1 MDVPK
6 RSLILFLCAG
16 LALMGMPAG
25 PAATSG
31 GQPRE
36 EVFVSGAGSLPVP
49 RDWRASTRRLPGG
62 PTAILLFSGPSAK
75 RAWERAGL
83 GPGQLLVEVLPP
95 YLDSDPDGQARELE
109 SDLRSEGWAT
119 SRSFSS
125 HRDRRV
131 VDASGPG
138 VIRTHILGPG
148 YRVRVT
154 AAARTS
160 EFEQTVSGYRDEG

>member
-1 MDVPK
+1 MNISN
-6 RSLILFLCAG
+6 RSLIPVLFAT
-16 LALMGMPAG
+16 LALKAMPAG

-31 GQPRE
+31 GQPRK
-36 EVFVSGAGSLPVP
+36 EVSVPGAGSLPVP